1 MMGRNAFVLVAMV
14 LVGCGSGSSLDGV
27 YSGENTGFLDKIE
40 FVGGDKAELTFMG
53 MTKEATYVVEDRKV
67 KIKQGDEVTILRIDD
82 AGCLD
87 GGGIIGKYCKG
98 DAKPSVASNQRAAS
112 KPATP
117 APTTNGLVGNR
128 YAAGPKSD
136 QMIVEFVD
144 DGTVRM
150 TVSGNAESLKY
161 TTKGDKVVIQ
171 GVDGSKLNMARRG
184 ADLEG
189 DFDGA
194 VIVFKKIN

>member
-1 MMGRNAFVLVAMV
+1 MMRRSAFVSLVV
-14 LVGCGSGSSLDGV
+14 ILVGCGSGSSLDGV

-67 KIKQGDEVTILRIDD
+67 KINQAGEVTILRIDD

-98 DAKPSVASNQRAAS
+98 DAQPAMAAKPAES
-112 KPATP
+112 KPAAQVP
-117 APTTNGLVGNR
+117 AANGLVGNR
-128 YAAGPKSD
+128 YAAGPKGD
-136 QMIVEFVD
+136 QMIVEFL
-144 DGTVRM
+144 DGSTVRM

-161 TTKGDKVVIQ
+161 TTKGEKVVIR
-171 GVDGSKLNMARRG
+171 GADGNKLTMAKRG

-189 DFDGA
+189 DFDGTL
-194 VIVFKKIN
+194 IVFKKSN